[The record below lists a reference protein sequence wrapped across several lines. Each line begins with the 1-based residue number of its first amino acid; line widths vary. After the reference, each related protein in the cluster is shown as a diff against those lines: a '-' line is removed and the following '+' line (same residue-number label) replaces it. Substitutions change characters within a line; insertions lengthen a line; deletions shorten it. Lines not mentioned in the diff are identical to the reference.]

1 MGKQG
6 WYQDWCQGSRAGNDL
21 EPWNKPVTRVKWL
34 RFILILSNF
43 LCHPVLNTLVTL
55 FISPSFTKNF
65 PKVKFYLFEKLV
77 SRMTGVRNMGME
89 ETLTPGP
96 NFNRPVKDL
105 VYKDLLTST
114 FTQVSHDRGIR
125 TWRTSESYPQCVF
138 CGNKFRYEEFN
149 VECLLDPN
157 IGKETI
163 SKERTVPVYKES
175 LPTSRGPHRNRFLE
189 VQAEIHNHY
198 E

>member
-1 MGKQG
+1 
-6 WYQDWCQGSRAGNDL
+6 
-21 EPWNKPVTRVKWL
+21 
-34 RFILILSNF
+34 
-43 LCHPVLNTLVTL
+43 
-55 FISPSFTKNF
+55 
-65 PKVKFYLFEKLV
+65 
-77 SRMTGVRNMGME
+77 MTGVRNMGME